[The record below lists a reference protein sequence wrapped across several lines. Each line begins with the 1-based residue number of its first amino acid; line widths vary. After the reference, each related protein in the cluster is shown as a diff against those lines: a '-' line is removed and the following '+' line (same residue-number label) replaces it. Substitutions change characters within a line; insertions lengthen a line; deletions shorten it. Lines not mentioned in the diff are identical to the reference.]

1 MLQEVKILLIED
13 DEDDALLTQEY
24 LQDIGNYNFIVE
36 WEPNSDKARVKLTD
50 GNYDIFLIDYNL
62 GGVTGLSL
70 INHIKGFQILT
81 PAIILTGRADSAIDV
96 DASSAGAF
104 DYLVKGEL
112 TAPILER
119 SIRYALSQAK
129 IIRELNEKEKKYRSL
144 FERSIDCIFLA
155 NENFKIVDANDSFL
169 NFFEYSVEEVKTLA
183 IGDLFVDKSEYEQC
197 RTELKGVEQIRDY
210 EVEFIT
216 KSGEQKICMVN
227 CVFIPDQASDFCCY
241 QGIIRDLTLRKKA
254 ELDLLVAERLSMTG
268 RIART
273 IAHEIRNPLTNLNL
287 ALENLKDEMPPES
300 ETAKTYADII
310 NRNSNRIETLMSD
323 LLKSSKPKE
332 LQLELISVNDLI
344 VDTLALANDRIN
356 LKGIKL
362 ITNYSVDLPRLYV
375 DREKIM
381 IAFLNIIINGI
392 EAIDKE
398 NGELRINTIR
408 VTDAI
413 HVVIEDNGVGIEK
426 SEISKLFDPFYTAKP
441 NGSGLGLTSTL
452 NILSSHNAKIIVNS
466 TVGVGTIFTLQFK
479 LAEM

>member
-1 MLQEVKILLIED
+1 MPNKVKILLIED

-24 LQDIGNYNFIVE
+24 LQEISNYKFFVE
-36 WEPNSDKARVKLTD
+36 WEPNSEKAKTKLTEGD
-50 GNYDIFLIDYNL
+50 YDLFLIDYNL
-62 GGVTGLSL
+62 GGITGLAL
-70 INHIKGFQILT
+70 INHIRKFQILT

-112 TAPILER
+112 TPSVLER
-119 SIRYALSQAK
+119 SIRYALSQSK
-129 IIRELNEKEKKYRSL
+129 IIRELDEKEKKYRSL

-155 NENFKIVDANDSFL
+155 NENFKIVDANNSFL
-169 NFFEYSVEEVKTLA
+169 TFFNFSFEEATALS
-183 IGDLFVDKSEYEQC
+183 ISDLFASEDEYEYCKTRLQ
-197 RTELKGVEQIRDY
+197 EVEQIRDY
-210 EVEFIT
+210 EVEFVT
-216 KSGEQKICMVN
+216 KSGEQKICLVN
-227 CVFIPDQASDFCCY
+227 CVFIPDQDSDFCCY

-287 ALENLKDEMPPES
+287 ALENLKDEMPDS
-300 ETAKTYADII
+300 ETAKTYSDII
-310 NRNSNRIETLMSD
+310 SRNSNRIETLMSD

-332 LQLELISVNDLI
+332 LQLELISVNDLLN
-344 VDTLALANDRIN
+344 DTLVLANDRIN

-362 ITNYSVDLPRLYV
+362 TTNYNGDLPRLYV

-398 NGELRINTIR
+398 NGELRISTTR
-408 VTDAI
+408 VADSI
-413 HVVIEDNGVGIEK
+413 HVVIVDNGIGIEK
-426 SEISKLFDPFYTAKP
+426 SELNKLFDPFYTAKP

-452 NILSSHNAKIIVNS
+452 NILSSHNAEIIVDS
-466 TVGVGTIFTLQFK
+466 TVGIGTTFTLQFK